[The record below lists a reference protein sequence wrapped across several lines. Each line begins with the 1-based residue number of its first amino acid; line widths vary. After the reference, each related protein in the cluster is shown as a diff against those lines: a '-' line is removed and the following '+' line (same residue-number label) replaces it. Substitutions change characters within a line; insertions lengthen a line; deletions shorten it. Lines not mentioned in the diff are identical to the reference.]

1 MTVLALIYQ
10 AIFYRVSW
18 DVIDDYYRSSP
29 KGIEFKELRLPD
41 FVRYIEQNG
50 KNLEIYSVQWIN
62 FLKIENL
69 FSVVKRNFV
78 LDWKRSS
85 NLNSF

>member
-10 AIFYRVSW
+10 ALFYRVSW
-18 DVIDDYYRSSP
+18 DVKDDYYRSSL
-29 KGIEFKELRLPD
+29 KGIEFKEFRLSD
-41 FVRYIEQNG
+41 FVRYIEQIG
-50 KNLEIYSVQWIN
+50 KNWEIYSVHWIN

-78 LDWKRSS
+78 
-85 NLNSF
+85 